1 MYLITFTSD
10 HLYSIYSQGKVPM
23 SGIQINRCSVVG
35 SMCLNQIRSNLLD
48 SLTPVIQLF
57 ACMTYV
63 MYPIYYYSS
72 SISPILHPVLHE
84 QVDCT
89 AYVYHYIG
97 GIQRF
102 FGKIKIILTL
112 YFVVRPHIIISKKIS
127 GIAYMEY

>member
-1 MYLITFTSD
+1 
-10 HLYSIYSQGKVPM
+10 
-23 SGIQINRCSVVG
+23 
-35 SMCLNQIRSNLLD
+35 MCLNQIRSNLLG

-63 MYPIYYYSS
+63 MYPIYTTTLVVFLQSYIQYCMNKY
-72 SISPILHPVLHE
+72 

-127 GIAYMEY
+127 GIA

>member
-1 MYLITFTSD
+1 
-10 HLYSIYSQGKVPM
+10 
-23 SGIQINRCSVVG
+23 
-35 SMCLNQIRSNLLD
+35 MCLNQIRSNLLG

-84 QVDCT
+84 QVPSRLHCLCIS
-89 AYVYHYIG
+89 HYIG

-102 FGKIKIILTL
+102 FGKIKIILTI
-112 YFVVRPHIIISKKIS
+112 YFVVRPHIIISRKIS
-127 GIAYMEY
+127 GIAYIED